1 VRVLVAIYTQPL
13 VTVANPSQILQEH
26 LPITIVL
33 ERTFRT
39 LDTIFGILHYTTKV
53 VYTFDIQNK

>member
-1 VRVLVAIYTQPL
+1 MTQPL